1 MTHFLSFLGFGI
13 LGEIWAILYTR
24 GEIMGQRS
32 EIYVAVEK
40 QDGTKQMTA
49 RYFSWNYAER
59 MISRVAF
66 TSKWLQARQLYGF
79 NKEDLISIIETNFDM
94 VDHIAS
100 ERIEPSTTKP
110 FKLHCSI
117 DNGLNDGRAFIF
129 INKEGKI
136 KYCFT
141 ENHALKPLD
150 CNKYMLFDTK
160 DCYPNRQW
168 GNKEYRNSTKM
179 KSCRNN
185 IKWLKQNAEV
195 MTQKELDEFLY
206 SVYIA

>member
-1 MTHFLSFLGFGI
+1 
-13 LGEIWAILYTR
+13 
-24 GEIMGQRS
+24 MGQRS

-66 TSKWLQARQLYGF
+66 TSKWLQAKQYGF
-79 NKEDLISIIETNFDM
+79 NKKDLISIIETNFDM
-94 VDHIAS
+94 VDHLTS
-100 ERIEPSTTKP
+100 EQIEPETTGS

-117 DNGLNDGRAFIF
+117 DNMLNDGRAFIF

-141 ENHALKPLD
+141 ENHALEPLD
-150 CNKYMLFDTK
+150 CNDYMLFDTEC
-160 DCYPNRQW
+160 CYPEYQW
-168 GNKEYRNSTKM
+168 KNKEYRNSTKM
-179 KSCRNN
+179 KRCRNN

-195 MTQKELDEFLY
+195 MTQEELDEFLH
-206 SVYIA
+206 SVYTA

>member
-1 MTHFLSFLGFGI
+1 
-13 LGEIWAILYTR
+13 
-24 GEIMGQRS
+24 MGQRS

-40 QDGTKQMTA
+40 EDGTRQLTA
-49 RYFSWNYAER
+49 RYFGWNYGER

-66 TSKWLQARQLYGF
+66 TSRWLQARQSTF

-94 VDHIAS
+94 VDHLAS
-100 ERIEPSTTKP
+100 ERIEPFSGK
-110 FKLHCSI
+110 FKIFSFLVG

-129 INKEGKI
+129 INKDGKI

-150 CNKYMLFDTK
+150 CNEYMLFDTESCFF
-160 DCYPNRQW
+160 DYQW
-168 GNKEYRNSTKM
+168 KNKEYRNSTRM
-179 KSCRNN
+179 KRCRNN

-195 MTQKELDEFLY
+195 MTQEEFNEFIHSHY
-206 SVYIA
+206 EA